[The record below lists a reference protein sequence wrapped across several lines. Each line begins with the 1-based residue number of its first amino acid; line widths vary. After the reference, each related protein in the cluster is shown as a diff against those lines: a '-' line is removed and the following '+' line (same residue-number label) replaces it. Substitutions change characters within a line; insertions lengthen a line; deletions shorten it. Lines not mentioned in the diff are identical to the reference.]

1 MTDALPWNEAP
12 RFLIRDRDGVI
23 RARIH
28 PPDSRHGIL
37 DHPAAPRLP
46 WQNRRVEG
54 LIGSIR
60 REISTTYTNRVNE
73 APLRSSGP
81 TLRITKKSG
90 RTHLSLDKDAP
101 DFQRAQ
107 PVGNIAA
114 LAGAAP
120 GDRNR
125 SLTSLQQRWRGP
137 GGRFHTCPD
146 TTGFCWR
153 KII

>member
-1 MTDALPWNEAP
+1 MGSSIIP
-12 RFLIRDRDGVI
+12 RPLAYRGRIAELRGSSDRFVVKSRPPILIV
-23 RARIH
+23 
-28 PPDSRHGIL
+28 L
-37 DHPAAPRLP
+37 
-46 WQNRRVEG
+46 
-54 LIGSIR
+54 
-60 REISTTYTNRVNE
+60 NE